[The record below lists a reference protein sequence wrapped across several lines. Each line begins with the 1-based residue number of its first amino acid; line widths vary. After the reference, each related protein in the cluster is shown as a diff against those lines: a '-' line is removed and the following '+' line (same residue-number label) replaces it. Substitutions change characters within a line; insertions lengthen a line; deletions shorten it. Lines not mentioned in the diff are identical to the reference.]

1 MSVCALPTHT
11 QKIKQE
17 CLFYSVLGGKT
28 PFQATN
34 RQKLDIPSFNLVE
47 ETFVKFFVCILYQ
60 DVPLAEFMNI
70 VFTRMPGG
78 SYRR

>member
-1 MSVCALPTHT
+1 MSVCALPTHI

-47 ETFVKFFVCILYQ
+47 ETFVKFFYVYSISGCTSGGVYEHCIYSHARCEL
-60 DVPLAEFMNI
+60 P
-70 VFTRMPGG
+70 
-78 SYRR
+78 